1 MCKIQEMIFSGI
13 GKDHVYTKLFLFELQ
28 YWVTFFFFLILIRII
43 FLSVFKIKT
52 AVCVLKWFTEHFL
65 LCLVWKYGWPVQS
78 GNENH
83 VFSTSSHSLWR
94 GKLLEFLL

>member
-1 MCKIQEMIFSGI
+1 MSKIQEIIFSGI
-13 GKDHVYTKLFLFELQ
+13 GKDHVYTKLFRFELQ
-28 YWVTFFFFLILIRII
+28 HGVTLFFFISVLIRTI

-65 LCLVWKYGWPVQS
+65 LCLVWKYDWPVQS

-83 VFSTSSHSLWR
+83 VSTSSHSL
-94 GKLLEFLL
+94 